1 MANKSTAE
9 RDIHITTAACLFV
22 TYTRDAKE
30 IANILKTTDRTI
42 HRYAET
48 ELWEEILQIVGYEG
62 ERSFRVEATRD
73 TARDYG
79 EVFEK
84 AKEIF
89 IAAVRQGHSNW
100 KAAGIAAEKL
110 GLTQK
115 RVSKWSHQFGWRDK
129 PRPS

>member
-22 TYTRDAKE
+22 IYTRDAKE
-30 IANILKTTDRTI
+30 IADIMNTTDRTI

-48 ELWEEILQIVGYEG
+48 DRWEEVLRIVGYEG

-73 TARDYG
+73 PARDHG

-84 AKEIF
+84 AQEMF
-89 IAAVRQGHSNW
+89 ITAVRQGHSNW
-100 KAAGIAAEKL
+100 KAAGIAAEEL
-110 GLTQK
+110 GFQQK
-115 RVSKWSHQFGWRDK
+115 TILKWARRFGWRNTD
-129 PRPS
+129 